1 MLVSHELWASP
12 EFPIGHLILLHR
24 GPIRGPVVEKE
35 IQQLFI
41 SDGNSLCGHQNLH
54 KHPSQ
59 CGNTTHM
66 LCMQIPKLS
75 QGFLK
80 KCFQRPNI
88 YNLSVSYQVSQII
101 YLISCVCFLKSFA
114 YEVRGWCMM
123 AALVKLMLT
132 SSCLLYV
139 KQNRGIEGRTQ
150 KDETSQIRGMK
161 GTLVGKIWSPRPTS
175 AEQFWYEKLVDV
187 KFKLLGH
194 PGIKSVYSPGIW
206 NRYSL
211 FKSFF

>member
-1 MLVSHELWASP
+1 M
-12 EFPIGHLILLHR
+12 
-24 GPIRGPVVEKE
+24 VEKE

-54 KHPSQ
+54 KHLSQ

-88 YNLSVSYQVSQII
+88 YN
-101 YLISCVCFLKSFA
+101 LISCVCFLKSFA

-139 KQNRGIEGRTQ
+139 KQNRGIEGRTR

-175 AEQFWYEKLVDV
+175 AEQF
-187 KFKLLGH
+187 
-194 PGIKSVYSPGIW
+194 
-206 NRYSL
+206 
-211 FKSFF
+211 

>member
-1 MLVSHELWASP
+1 M
-12 EFPIGHLILLHR
+12 
-24 GPIRGPVVEKE
+24 VEKE

-54 KHPSQ
+54 KHLSQ

-114 YEVRGWCMM
+114 YEVRGWCMI
-123 AALVKLMLT
+123 AALVKLMFT
-132 SSCLLYV
+132 SSSLLYV
-139 KQNRGIEGRTQ
+139 KQKQRNRR
-150 KDETSQIRGMK
+150 KDKKR
-161 GTLVGKIWSPRPTS
+161 
-175 AEQFWYEKLVDV
+175 
-187 KFKLLGH
+187 
-194 PGIKSVYSPGIW
+194 
-206 NRYSL
+206 
-211 FKSFF
+211 